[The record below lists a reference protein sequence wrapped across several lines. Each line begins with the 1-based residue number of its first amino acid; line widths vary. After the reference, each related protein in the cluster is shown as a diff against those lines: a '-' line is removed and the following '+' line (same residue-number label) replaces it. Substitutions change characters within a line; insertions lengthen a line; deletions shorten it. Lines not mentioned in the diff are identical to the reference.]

1 MDLRFKGYRLEN
13 VYLRSTD
20 MQRGEILDLWY
31 QHRAVPD
38 PSERARRSHEA
49 VYMVRDAAGELAG
62 LSTVGPAP
70 LADGRIFYNYRM
82 FLRPKDRVP
91 YLMWAVTDGTRD
103 FLRDFAHPQF
113 QAAGLLIVTEN
124 PKLMRPGMRRSFR
137 QHGYDYRGKTALGLD
152 LCVAEFAGAGG

>member
-1 MDLRFKGYRLEN
+1 MDGCFNGYRLEN

-38 PSERARRSHEA
+38 PSERVRRSHEA
-49 VYMVRDAAGELAG
+49 VCLVRDATGALAG
-62 LSTVGPAP
+62 LSTVGPMQ
-70 LADGRIFYNYRM
+70 LADGRVFYNYRM
-82 FLRPKDRVP
+82 FLRPQDRVP

-103 FLRDFAHPQF
+103 FLRGFAHPQF

-124 PKLMRPGMRRSFR
+124 PKLMRPGMRRSFQR
-137 QHGYDYRGKTALGLD
+137 HGYDYRGKTAQGLD
-152 LCVAEFAGAGG
+152 LWVVEFAGAA